1 MSEISSINY
10 SKKNWVDVANEG
22 TPLTA
27 QDLNRIE
34 QGVVDLDDTLL
45 DLQES
50 VNDKLQFHE
59 LFRGQARAGTTI
71 TPSDSLSNYQ
81 ILYVQVKSD
90 TISVTGSQF
99 IRRQEGSLHV
109 SELVTTNSDCRY
121 VGTDMNDTGVNIIVN
136 TVYSCHFHWNNFQVS
151 ATDLNG
157 YVSAVYG
164 IKMSG

>member
-10 SKKNWVDVANEG
+10 SKKNWVDAANEG

-45 DLQES
+45 ALQES

-59 LFRGQARAGTTI
+59 LFRGQAKAGTTI
-71 TPSDSLSNYQ
+71 TPSDSLSNYK
-81 ILYVQVKSD
+81 ILYVQVTND
-90 TISVTGSQF
+90 TINVTGSQF
-99 IRRQEGSLHV
+99 ITRQSDVLDV
-109 SELVTTNSDCRY
+109 SQLVTTGSDCRY
-121 VGTDMNDTGVNIIVN
+121 VGTRTLDKGVNIQVQS
-136 TVYSCHFHWNNFQVS
+136 VYSCHMHWSNFQVTR
-151 ATDLNG
+151 TDLNG